1 LRSYHDDVLLLPF
14 VFVVSVLIAYAL
26 GGRLRN
32 LASVPG
38 IPYREEGVWVL
49 SGWKDPRLRL
59 WPLAPIALVLQA
71 VPMPTLGGPIGRALP
86 VSALLLSYA
95 LLIWLG
101 VANWRMPGVA
111 LILIGVAMNFV
122 VIAANQGMPVSA
134 DALRRTGQ
142 IEAIRELD
150 EREGS
155 KHHRATDQDVLR
167 PLGDVIG
174 IGPPFNVV
182 ISAGDIVAYAGAAI
196 FLVEA
201 MLGFPASPTRSS
213 GRHRRPRAR
222 MLGTPP

>member
-1 LRSYHDDVLLLPF
+1 MLLLPF
-14 VFVVSVLIAYAL
+14 VLVVSVLIAYAM

-38 IPYREEGVWVL
+38 IPYREGGVWVL

-59 WPLAPIALVLQA
+59 WPLAPVALALQA
-71 VPMPTLGGPIGRALP
+71 IPVPAMEGPIGRALP
-86 VSALLLSYA
+86 VAALLLSYA

-101 VANWRMPGVA
+101 AANWKMPGFA
-111 LILIGVAMNFV
+111 MILIGVALNFV
-122 VIAANQGMPVSA
+122 VIAANQGMPVSGE
-134 DALRRTGQ
+134 ALRRTGQ

-150 EREGS
+150 DGEGS
-155 KHHRATDQDVLR
+155 KHHLATEEDVLR

-213 GRHRRPRAR
+213 GRHRRQKAR
-222 MLGTPP
+222 RLGTQL

>member
-1 LRSYHDDVLLLPF
+1 MLLLPF
-14 VFVVSVLIAYAL
+14 VLVVSVLIAYAL

-38 IPYREEGVWVL
+38 IPYQEGGVWVL

-59 WPLAPIALVLQA
+59 WPLAPVALVLQA
-71 VPMPTLGGPIGRALP
+71 IPVPAMEGPIGRALP
-86 VSALLLSYA
+86 VALLLLSYA

-101 VANWRMPGVA
+101 AANWKMPGFA
-111 LILIGVAMNFV
+111 MILIGVALNFV
-122 VIAANQGMPVSA
+122 VIAANQGMPVSG

-142 IEAIRELD
+142 IEAIGELD
-150 EREGS
+150 QREGT
-155 KHHRATDQDVLR
+155 KHHLATDEDVLR
-167 PLGDVIG
+167 PLGDVVG

-213 GRHRRPRAR
+213 GRHRRPKAR
-222 MLGTPP
+222 RLGTQL